1 MTKKQTISSLSRLA
15 HTFISIGALLLLLAG
30 TFTLAQAAPP
40 RQDAANGEAIF
51 KAKCAACHT
60 IGAGKL
66 VGPDLKGVT
75 TLRDTAWLSA
85 WIKAPDKIL
94 ASGDPIAT
102 KLLAESNNIPMPN
115 LALSDAD
122 VADLIAYF
130 QSVDG
135 TAAPAPTQ
143 AVAAPTQAA
152 APTAQ
157 PANQPLDGMALVL
170 AMKGDPDY
178 GEKFFTGEIP
188 LANGGTACIACH
200 SVEGAGI
207 LGGGALGPDQTHVY
221 TRYGGDAGLA
231 GALSTLPFPT
241 MQGIFANKPL
251 TVDEQA
257 DLRAFFARADKLGQP
272 RTQLNLQTILGAG
285 SGITAVLLVG
295 MFFFWPRQRL
305 SLAQRLRKNGRL

>member
-1 MTKKQTISSLSRLA
+1 MTQSHPLSTPRLA
-15 HTFISIGALLLLLAG
+15 HGFLLIGLLAFFLSA

-60 IGAGKL
+60 VGGGKL
-66 VGPDLKGVT
+66 VGPDLQGVT
-75 TLRDTAWLSA
+75 TRRDAAWLSA
-85 WIKAPDKIL
+85 WIKEPDKVL
-94 ASGDPIAT
+94 AAGDPIAT
-102 KLLAESNNIPMPN
+102 QLLAENNNIPMPN
-115 LALSDAD
+115 MALSDAD

-130 QSVDG
+130 QSMDG
-135 TAAPAPTQ
+135 TSAPAPTQ
-143 AVAAPTQAA
+143 AVT

-157 PANQPLDGMALVL
+157 PANQSLDGMALVL

-178 GEKFFTGEIP
+178 GEKLFTGAIP

-200 SVEGAGI
+200 SVEGVGI
-207 LGGGALGPDQTHVY
+207 FGGGALGPDQTHVY

-231 GALSTLPFPT
+231 GVLATLPFPT
-241 MQGIFANKPL
+241 MQGIFSNKLL

-272 RTQLNLQTILGAG
+272 RTQLNLQIILGAG
-285 SGITAVLLVG
+285 SGVALVLLIG
-295 MFFFWPRQRL
+295 MMFFWPRQRL
-305 SLAQRLRKNGRL
+305 SLSQRLRKNGKL